1 MMLTLDLEKSLT
13 PAGPVIVRA
22 TDSGDDMSATIYDH
36 GKPYD
41 MTGATVTFE
50 VIHKGG
56 TETVACEV
64 LANGTVQWAMPTIS
78 KAGRAISAYIK
89 VEKADTVATTQEIE
103 LLVLP
108 R

>member
-13 PAGPVIVRA
+13 PAGPVIVCA
-22 TDSGDDMSATIYDH
+22 TDTGDDMSATIYDH

-41 MTGATVTFE
+41 LTGATVTFE

-56 TETVACEV
+56 KAITACEV
-64 LANGTVQWAMPTIS
+64 LENGTVQWTMPTIS
-78 KAGRAISAYIK
+78 KAGKAISAYLK
-89 VEKADTVATTQEIE
+89 VETADTVATTQEIE

>member
-22 TDSGDDMSATIYDH
+22 NDTGDEMSATIYDH
-36 GKPYD
+36 GKTYD
-41 MTGATVTFE
+41 LTGATVTFE
-50 VIHKGG
+50 AIYKGG
-56 TETVACEV
+56 KAITACEV
-64 LANGTVQWAMPTIS
+64 LENGTIRWSMPAIS
-78 KAGRAISAYIK
+78 KAGRAISAYLK